1 MAKGKDSAMIT
12 VLAGGVGAAKLILGL
27 SHILP
32 PERIAV
38 IGNTGDD
45 LELFGLR
52 ICPDL
57 DTITYTLAGKVNP
70 AAGWGILGDTFECLQ
85 MLGSYGGQ
93 TWFKLGDH
101 DLATH
106 LWRTHLLKQGLSLAE
121 VTQRIS
127 EAHGLRSQLLPM
139 SNAYTPTFLL
149 TDQGELHLQEYLVRE
164 QGRPR
169 VREIRYSNIEQAQPV
184 PGTEEALLKAEVI
197 LIGPSNPFISI
208 GPILA
213 VPGMKELLLRTS
225 APVIAVTPIVCG
237 QAIKGPA
244 AKMLQELGHPVSALS
259 VAQIYR
265 DFVDVFVL
273 DERDLGLREEVRNL
287 GIDLSI
293 TDTIMDS
300 LDDKIRLARRLLEF
314 A

>member
-1 MAKGKDSAMIT
+1 
-12 VLAGGVGAAKLILGL
+12 
-27 SHILP
+27 
-32 PERIAV
+32 
-38 IGNTGDD
+38 
-45 LELFGLR
+45 
-52 ICPDL
+52 
-57 DTITYTLAGKVNP
+57 
-70 AAGWGILGDTFECLQ
+70 
-85 MLGSYGGQ
+85 
-93 TWFKLGDH
+93 
-101 DLATH
+101 
-106 LWRTHLLKQGLSLAE
+106 
-121 VTQRIS
+121 
-127 EAHGLRSQLLPM
+127 
-139 SNAYTPTFLL
+139 
-149 TDQGELHLQEYLVRE
+149 
-164 QGRPR
+164 
-169 VREIRYSNIEQAQPV
+169 
-184 PGTEEALLKAEVI
+184 
-197 LIGPSNPFISI
+197 
-208 GPILA
+208 
-213 VPGMKELLLRTS
+213 MKELLLRTS